1 MTFAT
6 RTKLELCQIN
16 IKKDCCKKSLLYG
29 ILLFAASF
37 EEGRIRLITESDATA
52 ELTLRLLRELYKIEG
67 NLYVTEKKQRDDEG
81 DVIRSTKIT
90 VSAKADAEK
99 LYYKLGGGSADRI
112 NTEIFCCDGCRT
124 AFLRGA
130 FLSAGKLNNPEAENR
145 LEFTVRGDAVAHELV
160 GLMAECDVSARL
172 GKRLDDVTVYIK
184 ATEQIEN
191 LLGVIGASSALFELM
206 NSRIVKDAKN
216 DANRKRN
223 CDTANLGRT
232 VSAADAQVKAIRAL
246 IDTGRISLLPDELAE
261 TAYLRLENPELSI
274 KDFGL
279 LFEPPI
285 SKSGINHRL
294 KKIMDFANEKSK

>member
-6 RTKLELCQIN
+6 KAKLELCQIN
-16 IKKDCCKKSLLYG
+16 TKKDCCKKALLYG
-29 ILLFAASF
+29 ILLFAATF
-37 EEGRIRLITESDATA
+37 ENSRVKLITESDATA
-52 ELTLRLLRELYKIEG
+52 ELTLKLLRELYKIEG
-67 NLYVTEKKQRDDEG
+67 NLYVTEKKQRDDDG
-81 DVIRSTKIT
+81 DVIRSNKIT
-90 VSAKADAEK
+90 VSVKADAEK
-99 LYYKLGGGSADRI
+99 LYFKLGGGSADKI
-112 NTEIFCCDGCRT
+112 NRELFCCDSCRA

-130 FLSAGKLNNPEAENR
+130 FLSAGKLNSPQAENR
-145 LEFTVRGDAVAHELV
+145 LEFTVRGPEIATQLVEL
-160 GLMAECDVSARL
+160 MSECDALAKL

-191 LLGVIGASSALFELM
+191 LLGIIGASSALFELM

-232 VSAADAQVKAIRAL
+232 VSAADAQVRAIRTL
-246 IDTGRISLLPDELAE
+246 IDSGRISLLPDELVE

-279 LFEPPI
+279 LFDPPI
-285 SKSGINHRL
+285 SKSGVNHRL
-294 KKIMDFANEKSK
+294 KKIMDFADKNS

>member
-16 IKKDCCKKSLLYG
+16 IKKDCCKKALLYG
-29 ILLFAASF
+29 ILLFAATF
-37 EEGRIRLITESDATA
+37 ENGRIKLITESDATA
-52 ELTLRLLRELYKIEG
+52 ELTLRLMRELYKIEG
-67 NLYVTEKKQRDDEG
+67 NLYVTEKKVRDDDG
-81 DVIRSTKIT
+81 DIVRSNKIT
-90 VSAKADAEK
+90 VSVKADAEK
-99 LYYKLGGGSADRI
+99 LYFKLGGGSSDKI
-112 NTEIFCCDGCRT
+112 NREILLCDSCRA

-130 FLSAGKLNNPEAENR
+130 FLSDGNNPEAENR
-145 LEFTVRGDAVAHELV
+145 LEFTVRNSGIADELV
-160 GLMAECDVSARL
+160 ALLEECDVGAKI

-232 VSAADAQVKAIRAL
+232 VSAADAQVKAVKSL
-246 IDTGRISLLPDELAE
+246 IDSGRIALLPDELSE

-279 LFEPPI
+279 LFDPPI

-294 KKIMDFANEKSK
+294 KKIMDFAEKNS

>member
-16 IKKDCCKKSLLYG
+16 IKKDCCKKALLYG
-29 ILLFAASF
+29 ILLFAATF
-37 EEGRIRLITESDATA
+37 ESGRIKLITESDATA
-52 ELTLRLLRELYKIEG
+52 ELTLRLMRELYKIEG
-67 NLYVTEKKQRDDEG
+67 NLYVTEKKVRDDDG
-81 DVIRSTKIT
+81 DIVRSNKIT
-90 VSAKADAEK
+90 VSVKADAEK
-99 LYYKLGGGSADRI
+99 LYFKLGGGSSDKI
-112 NTEIFCCDGCRT
+112 NREILLCDSCRA

-130 FLSAGKLNNPEAENR
+130 FLSDGKLNNPEAENR
-145 LEFTVRGDAVAHELV
+145 LEFTVRNSGIADELV
-160 GLMAECDVSARL
+160 ALLEECDVGAKI

-206 NSRIVKDAKN
+206 NSRIVKEAKN

-232 VSAADAQVKAIRAL
+232 VSAADAQVKAVKSL
-246 IDTGRISLLPDELAE
+246 IDSGRISLLSDELSE

-279 LFEPPI
+279 LFDPPI

-294 KKIMDFANEKSK
+294 KKIMDFAEKNS

>member
-16 IKKDCCKKSLLYG
+16 VKKDCCKKALLYG

-37 EEGRIRLITESDATA
+37 QSSRVKLITESDATC
-52 ELTLRLLRELYKIEG
+52 ELTLKLLRDLYKIEG
-67 NLYVTEKKQRDDEG
+67 NLYVTEKKQRDDDG
-81 DVIRSTKIT
+81 DIVRSNKIT
-90 VSAKADAEK
+90 VSVKADAEK
-99 LYYKLGGGSADRI
+99 LYYKLGGGDGDKI
-112 NTEIFCCDGCRT
+112 NRGIFACESCKT
-124 AFLRGA
+124 AFLRGV
-130 FLSAGKLNNPEAENR
+130 FLSAATLNNPESENR
-145 LEFTVRGDAVAHELV
+145 LEFTVRSQNIASELI
-160 GLMAECDVSARL
+160 GLLAECDVTAKL
-172 GKRLDDVTVYIK
+172 GKRLDDITVYIK

-191 LLGVIGASSALFELM
+191 LLGVVGASSALFELM

-232 VSAADAQVKAIRAL
+232 VSAADAQVKAVQSL
-246 IDTGRISLLPDELAE
+246 IDSGRISLLPDELCE

-279 LFEPPI
+279 LFDPPI

-294 KKIMDFANEKSK
+294 KKIMDFAEKNS

>member
-16 IKKDCCKKSLLYG
+16 TKKDCCKKSLLYG
-29 ILLFAASF
+29 MLLFAATF
-37 EEGRIRLITESDATA
+37 ESSRIRFITESDATA
-52 ELTLRLLRELYKIEG
+52 ELTLKLLRELYKIEG
-67 NLYVTEKKQRDDEG
+67 NLYVTEKKQRDDDG
-81 DVIRSTKIT
+81 DVIRSNKIT
-90 VSAKADAEK
+90 VSVKADAEK
-99 LYYKLGGGSADRI
+99 LYFKLGSGSADKI
-112 NTEIFCCDGCRT
+112 NRELFCCDSCRF

-145 LEFTVRGDAVAHELV
+145 LEFTTRGGGIAGELV
-160 GLMAECDVSARL
+160 DLIAECDVAAKL

-232 VSAADAQVKAIRAL
+232 VSAADAQIKAIRTL
-246 IDTGRISLLPDELAE
+246 IDSGRIALLSDELAQ
-261 TAYLRLENPELSI
+261 TAYLRLDNPELSI

-279 LFEPPI
+279 LFDPPI

-294 KKIMDFANEKSK
+294 KKIMDFSENNS

>member
-16 IKKDCCKKSLLYG
+16 IKKDCCKKALLYG
-29 ILLFAASF
+29 ILLFAATF
-37 EEGRIRLITESDATA
+37 ESGRIKLITESDATA
-52 ELTLRLLRELYKIEG
+52 ELTLRLMRELYKIDG
-67 NLYVTEKKQRDDEG
+67 NLYVTEKKVRDDDG
-81 DVIRSTKIT
+81 DIVRSNKIT
-90 VSAKADAEK
+90 VSVKADAEK
-99 LYYKLGGGSADRI
+99 LFYKLSVGTADKI
-112 NTEIFCCDGCRT
+112 NREIFACDSCTT

-145 LEFTVRGDAVAHELV
+145 LEFTVRSNGVAAELV
-160 GLMAECDVSARL
+160 DLLAECDVSAKI
-172 GKRLDDVTVYIK
+172 GKRLDDITVYIK

-232 VSAADAQVKAIRAL
+232 VSAADAQVKAIQSL
-246 IDTGRISLLPDELAE
+246 IDSGRISLLTDELCE
-261 TAYLRLENPELSI
+261 TAYMRLENPELSI

-279 LFEPPI
+279 LFDPPI

-294 KKIMDFANEKSK
+294 KKIMDFAEKNS